1 MVKIDQQS
9 KMQGSILVV
18 TINRMAVF
26 GREPLTSCQGNGF
39 AERLLEHFRELR
51 GVIMKSYLTFAGA
64 LCVAIVCL
72 LAPEASALALSTQF
86 MKSGAFLAVAVVLGA
101 VLLCLVIGMA
111 LRSFSK
117 PPGELSL
124 NQRPK

>member
-26 GREPLTSCQGNGF
+26 GREPLAVRATVSQNS
-39 AERLLEHFRELR
+39 LLEHFRELR
-51 GVIMKSYLTFAGA
+51 GAIMKSYLTFAGA

-72 LAPEASALALSTQF
+72 LTPEASALAASAQF
-86 MKSGAFLAVAVVLGA
+86 MKTGGFLAIAAVLGA
-101 VLLCLVIGMA
+101 VVLCLVIGVA

-117 PPGELSL
+117 PPTDLSL
-124 NQRPK
+124 NQRTK

>member
-18 TINRMAVF
+18 TINRMAVL
-26 GREPLTSCQGNGF
+26 GREPLAVRATVSQNS
-39 AERLLEHFRELR
+39 LLEHFRELR
-51 GVIMKSYLTFAGA
+51 RAIMKSYLTFAGA

-72 LAPEASALALSTQF
+72 LTPEASALSASAQF
-86 MKSGAFLAVAVVLGA
+86 MKTGGFLAIAAVLGA
-101 VLLCLVIGMA
+101 VVLCLMIGVA

-117 PPGELSL
+117 PPTDLSL
-124 NQRPK
+124 NQRTK

>member
-1 MVKIDQQS
+1 
-9 KMQGSILVV
+9 MQGSILVV

-39 AERLLEHFRELR
+39 AERLLGHFRELR
-51 GVIMKSYLTFAGA
+51 GAIMKSYLIFAGA

-72 LAPEASALALSTQF
+72 LTPEASALPASAQF
-86 MKSGAFLAVAVVLGA
+86 MKTDGFVAIAAVLGA
-101 VLLCLVIGMA
+101 VVLCLMIGMA

-117 PPGELSL
+117 PPTDLSL
-124 NQRPK
+124 NQRTK